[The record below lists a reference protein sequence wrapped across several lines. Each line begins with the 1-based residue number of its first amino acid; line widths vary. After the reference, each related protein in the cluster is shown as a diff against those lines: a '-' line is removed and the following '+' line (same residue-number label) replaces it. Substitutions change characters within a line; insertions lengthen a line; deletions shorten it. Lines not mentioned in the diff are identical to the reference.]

1 MRLEKKIK
9 YFIFLTQVFH
19 FWLCETFRVIQQ
31 QFRMKERDIFWGQ
44 NILWPLLHIFRGCQD
59 HRNPRIYAMLPRTA
73 CFGRHLSVCLS
84 LSRITK
90 LLLTNFDYFFRL
102 GCGVWLVRRP
112 DWILVLI
119 RLIRHTQSRQWVI
132 GSDPWPTDP
141 PKNWPMTN
149 YAWPVTNRFNNH
161 EMHKIMGHGS
171 TCTDPW
177 PIWPS
182 QKSDPFDPLIHDLST
197 HCLLWTHDVG

>member
-1 MRLEKKIK
+1 VKLSELYSNNFEWKNVTFSGVKT
-9 YFIFLTQVFH
+9 YSDPSCIFSGGVRTTATPGSTPCYQ
-19 FWLCETFRVIQQ
+19 
-31 QFRMKERDIFWGQ
+31 ER
-44 NILWPLLHIFRGCQD
+44 HV
-59 HRNPRIYAMLPRTA
+59 LPGI
-73 CFGRHLSVCLS
+73 CLSVCLS